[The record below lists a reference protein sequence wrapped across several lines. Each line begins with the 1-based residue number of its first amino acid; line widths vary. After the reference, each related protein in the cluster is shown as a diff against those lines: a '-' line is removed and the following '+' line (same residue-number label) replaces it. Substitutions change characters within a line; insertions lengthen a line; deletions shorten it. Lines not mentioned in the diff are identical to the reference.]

1 MPFSPPEKSIKIGV
15 PTYAR
20 LVAKRMDEQ
29 GTKETDAKTAK
40 LAVYV
45 GYGVTESSS
54 EVNSSAGGPR
64 AGQSGGMSPGG
75 MATGG
80 EGYGGGRYGGG
91 VAAQASTVGK
101 QYVSQLVVV
110 VGDLPQSRAAAPWWS
125 FGGE

>member
-1 MPFSPPEKSIKIGV
+1 
-15 PTYAR
+15 
-20 LVAKRMDEQ
+20 
-29 GTKETDAKTAK
+29 
-40 LAVYV
+40 
-45 GYGVTESSS
+45 
-54 EVNSSAGGPR
+54 
-64 AGQSGGMSPGG
+64 MSPGG